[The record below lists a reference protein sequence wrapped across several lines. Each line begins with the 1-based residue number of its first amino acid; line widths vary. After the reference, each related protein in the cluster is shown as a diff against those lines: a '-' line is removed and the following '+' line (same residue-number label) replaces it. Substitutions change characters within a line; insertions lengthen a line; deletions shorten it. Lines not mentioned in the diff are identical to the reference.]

1 VLKGET
7 HTRGLRLGR
16 SVVDQYCAIL
26 NIADH
31 ILHSYS
37 VTHSL
42 SMHWSPRPRVTE
54 R

>member
-7 HTRGLRLGR
+7 HTRALRPGG
-16 SVVDQYCAIL
+16 SVVGQYCAIL
-26 NIADH
+26 NIGDH

-42 SMHWSPRPRVTE
+42 SIHWSPRPRVTE